1 LAIRN
6 EDFFALSNHVRLYEH
21 DDLHEAVAHDQ
32 GSPLYKRCKRDLS
45 KARIDVDL
53 FEQLPM
59 SDRLR
64 MVQEEFMVIGLE
76 RFWLHD
82 RSLGLDA
89 VYSKGM
95 HKTIRDLFVGYFQD
109 FCIDHIDQLLQRPAH
124 DFIERFECALR
135 EGRVRDVE
143 IAIPPLGDEHKKA
156 WALIRQG
163 QLVEA
168 RRICEDLVRRGD
180 FGGDPHAFF
189 LLGLV
194 MLRSR
199 NLGVAEKCFR
209 KCLSRDRKNALAWFH
224 LGTVCR
230 MLKKN
235 TDAIKFLHNARELG
249 VRNYGLFMNLGL
261 AYESEDK
268 PREAL
273 QAYRRALDFKGD
285 DPRAQARLR
294 ALGTHVH

>member
-1 LAIRN
+1 
-6 EDFFALSNHVRLYEH
+6 
-21 DDLHEAVAHDQ
+21 
-32 GSPLYKRCKRDLS
+32 LS
-45 KARIDVDL
+45 KAKIDVDL

-76 RFWLHD
+76 RFYLHD

-135 EGRVRDVE
+135 EGRMRDVD
-143 IAIPPLGDEHKKA
+143 IVIPPPGDEHKKA

-209 KCLSRDRKNALAWFH
+209 KCLSRDRKNAQAWFH

-235 TDAIKFLHNARELG
+235 TDALKFLHNARGLG
-249 VRNYGLFMNLGL
+249 LKNYGLFMNLGL

-273 QAYRRALDFKGD
+273 QAYRRALDFKSD